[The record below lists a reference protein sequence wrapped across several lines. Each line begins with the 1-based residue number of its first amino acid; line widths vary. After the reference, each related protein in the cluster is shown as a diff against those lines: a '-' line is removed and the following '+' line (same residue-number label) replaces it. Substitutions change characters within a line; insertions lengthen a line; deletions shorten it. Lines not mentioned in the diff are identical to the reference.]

1 MSNFNTK
8 DIKDIDAEISK
19 LTEFMKFDRKYVTEE
34 NIQKLKDLEF
44 EAKYRKEFQPKGIHG
59 TYIKEPK
66 CKICNVDLTHEW
78 LGGDYTLLICE
89 NKQCWDELNKQKK

>member
-8 DIKDIDAEISK
+8 DIKDIDAEVSK

-44 EAKYRKEFQPKGIHG
+44 EAKYRKEFQPKGINRH
-59 TYIKEPK
+59 TAFIEMFA
-66 CKICNVDLTHEW
+66 
-78 LGGDYTLLICE
+78 
-89 NKQCWDELNKQKK
+89 